1 MHHNRRRK
9 KQRANYGKRTVDV
22 RRSVNGFG
30 FTISGQQPCI
40 LSCIVPKSPAD
51 LAGLRAGDLLRSVN
65 GLNVSKLPH
74 EVVVQLI
81 NDSVGTIRLAI
92 AENYYS
98 DSSDDDSNVWQN
110 GIGGSGAG
118 SGSNT
123 GIHDIPHRMR
133 RPKYPHHK
141 MKMHRGNTQQQQ
153 QQLQP
158 QLNPKNEIV
167 NEVIDGN
174 DVAAMADMES
184 IALHVN
190 AKIGPSMHD
199 TDERF
204 QQQLEYRTVVGY
216 LGTIEMPSQIA
227 TSSKQ
232 QTVRSCIRKMRQEKR
247 QPSVVLLQILPN
259 CLKLYNSENALIA
272 KYPAGRLSYVSTA
285 AATSSG
291 IGEVDMRF
299 FGLVTSAAYADGQIC
314 DLAAANRADVVVSNS
329 CHVFVIDLKLI
340 DHISHFKYAELY
352 SIVCTK
358 DPITNCCLEFPS
370 GSDYVVNLIRR
381 MYALNATTFADQ
393 ALNANGARSTAASNR
408 ANKPRLPE
416 AANNARQQPN
426 HHRDGNSPQPSNH
439 SEITTASSNSD
450 SGIGF
455 HNDFT
460 NISDRIVVVDF
471 PHQVRPLA
479 ANVRHANAVRM
490 NLRPIPF
497 GADSIRN
504 IRSTVSHSS
513 VIVPDVNSVAMP
525 MHAKSKSLDSTTPM
539 PPKSRRS
546 EPPDLRLIRA
556 MPDPLPMVHYPIDVA
571 ISETSPVK
579 YETIYGDEL
588 PPRSERDI
596 DATSRI
602 LPKSTN
608 YVTNLAD
615 SNFTAPI
622 PSISTARSCDNIMMI
637 TRSKKKLRDLQASFD
652 DVSLLG
658 EAPPPPTSQTNDE
671 TDDDYVFLAPQAPPT
686 KRHTKKSKKPPK
698 SVKAVTDRTS
708 TEDLLSYKL
717 SPKVFGVAKPIA
729 SAISQKLSSS
739 KRRLSMGNESTKENS
754 DTNNMCNIKNREF
767 NVWGSLQ
774 DLEMLNKLGD
784 TRRCS
789 ISDDGSHSRRDFTL
803 EAACSEPD
811 LTVSAFDFVNL
822 QSLYVHQEWYGCR
835 AYTFCIPNLNFTAK
849 SNHK

>member
-22 RRSVNGFG
+22 CRSVNGFG

-51 LAGLRAGDLLRSVN
+51 LAGLRAGNLLRSVN
-65 GLNVSKLPH
+65 GLNVSKLQH

-98 DSSDDDSNVWQN
+98 DSSDDESNVWQN
-110 GIGGSGAG
+110 GIAG
-118 SGSNT
+118 SGVSSGNNA
-123 GIHDIPHRMR
+123 GAHEVPHRMR

-141 MKMHRGNTQQQQ
+141 MKMQRGNTHHQQQQ
-153 QQLQP
+153 PPQP
-158 QLNPKNEIV
+158 QLLNSENVDVI
-167 NEVIDGN
+167 EVIDESESVGAAHSIIHSSSASN
-174 DVAAMADMES
+174 SRDITNVSAMVAPTMR
-184 IALHVN
+184 
-190 AKIGPSMHD
+190 D
-199 TDERF
+199 TEEPF

-285 AATSSG
+285 AATSAG

-314 DLAAANRADVVVSNS
+314 DLAAANRADVIVSNS
-329 CHVFVIDLKLI
+329 CHVFVIDLKII
-340 DHISHFKYAELY
+340 DHIAHFKYAELY

-381 MYALNATTFADQ
+381 MYALNATTFDDQ
-393 ALNANGARSTAASNR
+393 ALGGNGGRSTAAASR
-408 ANKPRLPE
+408 ASKPRLPD
-416 AANNARQQPN
+416 AAINARHQPN
-426 HHRDGNSPQPSNH
+426 HHREGNSPQPSNH
-439 SEITTASSNSD
+439 SEITTTSSNSD

-471 PHQVRPLA
+471 PHQVRSLA
-479 ANVRHANAVRM
+479 VNARYVNPVRLNI
-490 NLRPIPF
+490 RPIPF
-497 GADSIRN
+497 GADSIRH

-513 VIVPDVNSVAMP
+513 VIEPDVSSAGMP
-525 MHAKSKSLDSTTPM
+525 IHAKSKSLDSTAAMAPRN
-539 PPKSRRS
+539 RRF

-556 MPDPLPMVHYPIDVA
+556 MPDPLLTSKYA
-571 ISETSPVK
+571 IEVPTSETSPVR
-579 YETIYGDEL
+579 YETIYGDET
-588 PPRSERDI
+588 PPRSECAI
-596 DATSRI
+596 D
-602 LPKSTN
+602 
-608 YVTNLAD
+608 V
-615 SNFTAPI
+615 
-622 PSISTARSCDNIMMI
+622 PSIVSSNYHSHLAETTFPAPSPSLSTARSCDNIMMT
-637 TRSKKKLRDLQASFD
+637 TRSKKKLRDQQASFD

-658 EAPPPPTSQTNDE
+658 DAPPPPISSQTNDE
-671 TDDDYVFLAPQAPPT
+671 TDDDYVFLAPQAPST
-686 KRHTKKSKKPPK
+686 KRHMKKSKKPPK
-698 SVKAVTDRTS
+698 TAMASVERTP

-739 KRRLSMGNESTKENS
+739 KRRLSMGSESAKENC
-754 DTNNMCNIKNREF
+754 DTNNVCNIKNRDF

-774 DLEMLNKLGD
+774 DLEMLNKMGE
-784 TRRCS
+784 TRRSS
-789 ISDDGSHSRRDFTL
+789 ISGDAGHLRRDFTL
-803 EAACSEPD
+803 EAAFSEPD
-811 LTVSAFDFVNL
+811 LTVSALSN
-822 QSLYVHQEWYGCR
+822 SLIEFISSE
-835 AYTFCIPNLNFTAK
+835 A
-849 SNHK
+849 S